1 MHIVLRSTLHG
12 KELSG
17 TVTCMVGSFVV
28 GVGSGSSVCV
38 HVTSLACE
46 CYRVNKQLN

>member
-1 MHIVLRSTLHG
+1 MRTVLRSTQHS

-17 TVTCMVGSFVV
+17 TATCIVGSFVV

-38 HVTSLACE
+38 NVTSLACE